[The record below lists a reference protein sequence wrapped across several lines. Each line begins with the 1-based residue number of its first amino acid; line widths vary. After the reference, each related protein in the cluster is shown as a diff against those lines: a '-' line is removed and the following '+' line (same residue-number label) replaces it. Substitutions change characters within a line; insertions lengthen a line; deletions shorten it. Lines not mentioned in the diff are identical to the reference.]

1 MVKICLRGNCKE
13 IRIVPIH
20 GEPTRCMVRLQLDHN
35 VPLTYRL
42 YDVQLFVPIEFA
54 SLLEVGL
61 PVALT
66 LDQVES

>member
-1 MVKICLRGNCKE
+1 
-13 IRIVPIH
+13 
-20 GEPTRCMVRLQLDHN
+20 MVRLQLDHN